1 VSLDHADCG
10 LSPLRPPVHADR
22 FNSRNT
28 RKRAEPVTVCIAA
41 MCQLEGRRQIVGAAD
56 RMITIGDVEYEPPTS
71 KILPFGQSAVGMFSG
86 DAGAHREI
94 YGRAMERLGGASI
107 SVRSA
112 VDAYCAELCAY
123 HVRQGERRVLCPL
136 GLTMDSFIDRQDR
149 IGGKLSEQILYELS
163 GLRKNLNIEAIIAGV
178 DLRQPHIYKIDHL
191 GAAVCYDTVGFAAVG
206 SGARHAELHF
216 MSQHHSPDNNLGAA
230 LLLALGA
237 KRKAQMAPGVGLN
250 TDTFVITVEG
260 RVFAPIDQPMLS
272 RMDEL
277 LNEVDTVQRGVN
289 TQANNAAVDFF
300 RRLTG
305 VAALPQNPPASSSA
319 ETPSN

>member
-1 VSLDHADCG
+1 
-10 LSPLRPPVHADR
+10 
-22 FNSRNT
+22 
-28 RKRAEPVTVCIAA
+28 
-41 MCQLEGRRQIVGAAD
+41 
-56 RMITIGDVEYEPPTS
+56 
-71 KILPFGQSAVGMFSG
+71 
-86 DAGAHREI
+86 
-94 YGRAMERLGGASI
+94 
-107 SVRSA
+107 
-112 VDAYCAELCAY
+112 
-123 HVRQGERRVLCPL
+123 
-136 GLTMDSFIDRQDR
+136 
-149 IGGKLSEQILYELS
+149 
-163 GLRKNLNIEAIIAGV
+163 
-178 DLRQPHIYKIDHL
+178 
-191 GAAVCYDTVGFAAVG
+191 
-206 SGARHAELHF
+206 

-305 VAALPQNPPASSSA
+305 VTALPQNPPASSSA